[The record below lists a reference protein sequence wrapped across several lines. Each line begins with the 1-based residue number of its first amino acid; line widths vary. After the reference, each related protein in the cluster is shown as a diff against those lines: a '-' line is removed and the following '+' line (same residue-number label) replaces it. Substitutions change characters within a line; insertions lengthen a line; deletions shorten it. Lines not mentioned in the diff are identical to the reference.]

1 MALKHRLQH
10 TFRAMRHGEFVVY
23 WAGQATSVI
32 GTWMQSTA
40 LSWLVYRITS
50 SPVALGVMALA
61 RFGPSLL
68 GAPFAGLVVDRF
80 PRRKVVILTQA
91 TSLTLAIPLTYLTL
105 TNQVQLWQLL
115 VLAMAQGCVDTLD
128 MTARQTFQM
137 DIVGPEDVQS
147 AVALNSAA
155 FNSARMVGPV
165 LAGVIVHFW
174 SEGICFAIN
183 AISYLAVLISLFT
196 IQGRPHVVSTTL
208 GPVLREI
215 RTGLSFVWHTPS
227 IRVRMLAMGV
237 TSTLGLS
244 IQTLL
249 PVFVVS
255 QLHGDAQSFGMLGS
269 GMGIGAILGALT
281 AASASGRIFH
291 RAHAQSLVVLGL
303 GLTALSLTH
312 TLHLA
317 VTWMAI
323 LGLAVSI
330 QMASTNNFIQTSS
343 PEHLRGRVLSIYIWV
358 FSGFAPI
365 GGLIAGW
372 AMRHSGPKAT
382 IFATGALCC
391 LSGILFLCGK
401 VHPPVSPSASESG
414 PSRAS
419 C

>member
-1 MALKHRLQH
+1 MVLKHRLQH

-23 WAGQATSVI
+23 WAGQAISVI

-68 GAPFAGLVVDRF
+68 GAPFAGLLVDRF

-91 TSLTLAIPLTYLTL
+91 TSLTLAIPLAYLTL

-115 VLAMAQGCVDTLD
+115 VLAVAQGCVDTLD

-174 SEGICFAIN
+174 SEGICFVLN
-183 AISYLAVLISLFT
+183 AVSYLTVLISLFT
-196 IQGRPHVVSTTL
+196 IRGKPHVASTAL

-215 RTGLSFVWHTPS
+215 RTGFSFVWRTPP

-237 TSTLGLS
+237 TSALGLS

-255 QLHGDAQSFGMLGS
+255 QLHGDAQSFGMLG
-269 GMGIGAILGALT
+269 AW
-281 AASASGRIFH
+281 ASAPSSAPWPPRLPPCGCSSAPTPRAWWRSDSG
-291 RAHAQSLVVLGL
+291 
-303 GLTALSLTH
+303 
-312 TLHLA
+312 
-317 VTWMAI
+317 WPPW
-323 LGLAVSI
+323 
-330 QMASTNNFIQTSS
+330 ASRT
-343 PEHLRGRVLSIYIWV
+343 PCIW
-358 FSGFAPI
+358 P
-365 GGLIAGW
+365 
-372 AMRHSGPKAT
+372 
-382 IFATGALCC
+382 
-391 LSGILFLCGK
+391 
-401 VHPPVSPSASESG
+401 
-414 PSRAS
+414 
-419 C
+419 